1 MYYGDGGYKEWK
13 SGDYSE
19 NGVNG
24 CSENV
29 WKMAYQGVRQV
40 SIFLNNIDMNKEF
53 TAEEISDFKGQ
64 AHFLRAYFY
73 WAMFFYYKYLA
84 THYHL
89 SKHSPAP
96 TNDSYSLY

>member
-40 SIFLNNIDMNKEF
+40 SIF
-53 TAEEISDFKGQ
+53 
-64 AHFLRAYFY
+64 
-73 WAMFFYYKYLA
+73 
-84 THYHL
+84 
-89 SKHSPAP
+89 
-96 TNDSYSLY
+96 